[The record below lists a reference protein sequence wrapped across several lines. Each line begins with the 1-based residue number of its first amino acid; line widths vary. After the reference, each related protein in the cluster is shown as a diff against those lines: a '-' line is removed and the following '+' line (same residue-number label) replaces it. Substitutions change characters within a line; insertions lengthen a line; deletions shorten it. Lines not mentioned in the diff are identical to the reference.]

1 MTTAVR
7 FKDGVMT
14 ASVERI
20 FTMLKHKEQR
30 SDVSQW
36 LSFGEGL
43 SGDRG
48 QRLSFG
54 EGLSGDRG
62 QRFCFSDGLGGGVVC
77 GFAFLVKDG
86 VEMMPEGEVQFLVK
100 DGAET
105 LVGA

>member
-36 LSFGEGL
+36 
-43 SGDRG
+43 
-48 QRLSFG
+48 LSFG